1 VDRSQQE
8 AVAFFMVRN
17 IKGGAL
23 MTIRKVGV
31 VGCGLMGGGIAQ
43 TCAQSGYETVVL
55 EVNQQ
60 LLDKGIAR
68 IHSAWDMLAGKD
80 KLTHG
85 QVDEYRSRLHGAL
98 NLEDFADCD
107 LVIEAV
113 LENMEE
119 KLRLFPAL
127 DRIVK
132 PEALLLSNTSS
143 LNITQMGAV
152 TKRPDKVCGLHF
164 FNPAPVMKLVEVVK
178 TIVSSEDT
186 IETVR
191 QFALSL
197 GKTPVVAKDTAGFI
211 VNFLLIPY
219 LLAAIRM
226 LENGMASRDDID
238 TAMKLGCGYPMGP
251 FTLLDYVGLDTTMW
265 AAEAIYEEYK
275 DPLYAPPPLLRRMVQ
290 SGMYGRKNGKGFYN
304 YQ

>member
-1 VDRSQQE
+1 
-8 AVAFFMVRN
+8 
-17 IKGGAL
+17 

-31 VGCGLMGGGIAQ
+31 VGAGLMGGGIAQ
-43 TCAQSGYETVVL
+43 TCAQSGYETVVR

-60 LLDKGIAR
+60 LLEKGLAR
-68 IHSAWDMLAGKD
+68 IQSNWDMLAGKG
-80 KLTHG
+80 KMTQG
-85 QVDEYRSRLHGAL
+85 QVDEYRSRLHGTV
-98 NLEDFADCD
+98 NMEDFADCD

-113 LENMEE
+113 IENMEE

-127 DRIVK
+127 DKILK
-132 PEALLLSNTSS
+132 PDALILSNTSS
-143 LNITQMGAV
+143 LSVTQMGAV

-164 FNPAPVMKLVEVVK
+164 FNPAPVMKLVEIVR
-178 TIVSSEDT
+178 TISTSEET

-191 QFALSL
+191 QFAISL
-197 GKTPVVAKDTAGFI
+197 GKTPVLAKDTAGFI

-226 LENGMASRDDID
+226 LENGQATREDID

-265 AAEAIYEEYK
+265 AAEAIHDEYK
-275 DPLYAPPPLLRRMVQ
+275 DPLYAPPPLLRRMVA
-290 SGMYGRKNGKGFYN
+290 SGMYGKKSGKGFYD
-304 YQ
+304 YQQG

>member
-1 VDRSQQE
+1 M
-8 AVAFFMVRN
+8 A
-17 IKGGAL
+17 
-23 MTIRKVGV
+23 IRKVGV
-31 VGCGLMGGGIAQ
+31 VGCGLMGGGVAQ

-60 LLDKGIAR
+60 LLDKGIQR
-68 IHSAWDMLAGKD
+68 IHGAWDTLASKGK
-80 KLTHG
+80 LGQG
-85 QVDEYRSRLHGAL
+85 QVDEYRARLHGT
-98 NLEDFADCD
+98 LEMADFANCD

-127 DRIVK
+127 DHIVK
-132 PEALLLSNTSS
+132 PEALLLTNTSS
-143 LNITQMGAV
+143 LNVTQMGAV
-152 TKRPDKVCGLHF
+152 TKRPDKVCGIHF
-164 FNPAPVMKLVEVVK
+164 FNPVPVMKLVEIVK
-178 TIVSSEDT
+178 TISTSEET
-186 IETVR
+186 IETVS
-191 QFALSL
+191 QFAVSL
-197 GKTPVVAKDTAGFI
+197 GKTPVLAKDTAGFI

-226 LENGMASRDDID
+226 LENGMATRDDID

-251 FTLLDYVGLDTTMW
+251 FTLLDYVGLDTTLW

-275 DPLYAPPPLLRRMVQ
+275 DPLYAPPPLLRRMVI
-290 SGMYGRKNGKGFYN
+290 SGMYGKKSGKGFYD

>member
-1 VDRSQQE
+1 M
-8 AVAFFMVRN
+8 ATF
-17 IKGGAL
+17 
-23 MTIRKVGV
+23 RKVGV

-43 TCAQSGYETVVL
+43 TCAQSGYETIVR

-60 LLDKGIAR
+60 LLDKGLAR
-68 IHSAWDMLAGKD
+68 IHSAWDSLVNKGKMSQ
-80 KLTHG
+80 G
-85 QVDEYRSRLHGAL
+85 QAEENRARLHGTL

-107 LVIEAV
+107 LVIESV
-113 LENMEE
+113 IEQMEE

-127 DRIVK
+127 DRILR
-132 PEALLLSNTSS
+132 PEALILSNTSS

-164 FNPAPVMKLVEVVK
+164 FNPVPAMKLVEIVK
-178 TIVSSEDT
+178 TISTSQETIDTVS
-186 IETVR
+186 

-197 GKTPVVAKDTAGFI
+197 GKTAVIAKDTAGFI

-226 LENGMASRDDID
+226 LENGTATRDDID

-251 FTLLDYVGLDTTMW
+251 FTLLDYIGLDTTMW
-265 AAEAIYEEYK
+265 AAEAIYDEYK
-275 DPLYAPPPLLRRMVQ
+275 DPLYAPPPMLRRMVNA
-290 SGMYGRKNGKGFYN
+290 GMLGRKAGRGFYQ
-304 YQ
+304 Y

>member
-1 VDRSQQE
+1 
-8 AVAFFMVRN
+8 
-17 IKGGAL
+17 

-43 TCAQSGYETVVL
+43 TCAQSGYETIVR
-55 EVNQQ
+55 EVNPE
-60 LLDKGIAR
+60 LLDKGLAR
-68 IHSAWDMLAGKD
+68 IHNAWDMMVNKG
-80 KLTHG
+80 KLTQG
-85 QVDEYRSRLHGAL
+85 QVDENRNRLHGTL
-98 NLEDFADCD
+98 NLEDFANCD

-113 LENMEE
+113 IENMEE

-143 LNITQMGAV
+143 LNVTQMGAV
-152 TKRPDKVCGLHF
+152 TKRPDKICGLHF

-178 TIVSSEDT
+178 TISSSEDT
-186 IETVR
+186 IETVKH
-191 QFALSL
+191 FAISL
-197 GKTPVVAKDTAGFI
+197 GKTPVIAKDTAGFI

-226 LENGMASRDDID
+226 LENGMATRDDID

-251 FTLLDYVGLDTTMW
+251 FTLLDYVGLDTTLW
-265 AAEAIYEEYK
+265 AAEAIYDEYK
-275 DPLYAPPPLLRRMVQ
+275 DPLYAPPPLLRRMVL
-290 SGMYGRKNGKGFYN
+290 SGMYGRKSGKGFYD

>member
-1 VDRSQQE
+1 M
-8 AVAFFMVRN
+8 A
-17 IKGGAL
+17 
-23 MTIRKVGV
+23 IRKVGV
-31 VGCGLMGGGIAQ
+31 VACGLMGGGIAQ
-43 TCAQSGYETVVL
+43 TCAQSGYETIVL
-55 EVNQQ
+55 EVNQE
-60 LLDKGIAR
+60 LLDKGLTR
-68 IHSAWDMLAGKD
+68 IYSAWEMMATKG
-80 KLTHG
+80 KLTTG
-85 QVDEYRSRLHGAL
+85 QVDENRSRLHGTL
-98 NLEDFADCD
+98 NLKEFADCD

-113 LENMEE
+113 IENMEE

-186 IETVR
+186 IETVS

-197 GKTPVVAKDTAGFI
+197 GKTPVLAKDTAGFI

-226 LENGMASRDDID
+226 LENGMASREDID
-238 TAMKLGCGYPMGP
+238 IAMKLGCGYPMGP
-251 FTLLDYVGLDTTMW
+251 FTLLDYVGLDTTLW

-275 DPLYAPPPLLRRMVQ
+275 DPLYAPPPLLRRMVL
-290 SGMYGRKNGKGFYN
+290 SGMYGKKSGKGFYD